1 MESTGSY
8 WQNLLMSLQEAGFEV
23 LLVQGTQT
31 KNLKGKTD
39 VSDAQWIQRLH
50 KLGFLRGSFLPS
62 ESTLEIRTLVRHR
75 SSLIE
80 DSSKFVNKM
89 QKALRLMN
97 FRLDLVVSDIT
108 GKSAMAII
116 EAILAGELRGEVL
129 ATLCNKRVKKSRQEI
144 ADALQGQMNHSLI
157 YELRDCY
164 DMYEFI
170 QQKIQKIDKEIDNI
184 LKKHRQEVY
193 VSDEEIKTCVKK
205 QTKGKNQP
213 KIEVQKYF
221 YKLFGTDIM
230 AIESISTST
239 VLTFLSEVG
248 TDIYKFKKAK
258 HFVNWLRLA
267 PNNKITGSKKIISRT
282 PKGKNNFALALRNAA
297 NTIENSKDGFLLMF
311 FRRIAYKKGRAAA
324 ITATARKLAVI
335 IWNMIMKKQKY
346 TPINSED
353 YKEKIKQIKTKQIQK
368 MIGNYNIDLN
378 SLSVC

>member
-1 MESTGSY
+1 M
-8 WQNLLMSLQEAGFEV
+8 
-23 LLVQGTQT
+23 
-31 KNLKGKTD
+31 
-39 VSDAQWIQRLH
+39 
-50 KLGFLRGSFLPS
+50 PS

-193 VSDEEIKTCVKK
+193 VSDEEIKTCVKE

-230 AIESISTST
+230 AIESI
-239 VLTFLSEVG
+239 
-248 TDIYKFKKAK
+248 
-258 HFVNWLRLA
+258 RQ
-267 PNNKITGSKKIISRT
+267 
-282 PKGKNNFALALRNAA
+282 AL
-297 NTIENSKDGFLLMF
+297 
-311 FRRIAYKKGRAAA
+311 
-324 ITATARKLAVI
+324 
-335 IWNMIMKKQKY
+335 
-346 TPINSED
+346 
-353 YKEKIKQIKTKQIQK
+353 
-368 MIGNYNIDLN
+368 
-378 SLSVC
+378 C